1 MSEHGHHDETI
12 HFTIDGKP
20 YTATEDDQQA
30 AGLLRLAGLDPGFY
44 DLAKVRLGGNPEVFD
59 DTAVVELENG
69 DQFVSV
75 RENATVA

>member
-1 MSEHGHHDETI
+1 MSEHDHHDEMI

-20 YTATEDDQQA
+20 HSATEDDQQA
-30 AGLLRLAGLDPGFY
+30 ASLLRLAGLDPNLY
-44 DLAKVRLGGNPEVFD
+44 DLAKVRPGGNPEVFE

-69 DQFVSV
+69 HQFVSV

>member
-12 HFTIDGKP
+12 RFTIDGKL
-20 YTATEDDQQA
+20 YTATEDDEQA
-30 AGLLRLAGLDPGFY
+30 AGLLRLAGLDPNLY
-44 DLAKVRLGGNPEVFD
+44 DLAKVRPGGNPEVLED
-59 DTAVVELENG
+59 STVVELENG